1 MLTAT
6 YRWIDNNILELG
18 RELRLSYLP
27 PLMVYMA
34 AGISG
39 LTSIVGTFFVK
50 EYLGLSASFLASLG
64 FWAGIPWAL
73 KMPLGHLVDLIWRW
87 KSGLIYLGAGLIALS
102 LLIMVGLLSE
112 REAMAMIM
120 PAEAWFVL
128 SVLLA
133 PIGYVTQDAVADAMT
148 VEAVP
153 RVDEKGEP
161 IDPATRKLMNT
172 TMQTLGRV
180 AIIGGS
186 VLVAFINLY
195 LFTGVHKLP
204 PAEIAHIYR
213 NVYLMALGIPLISVL
228 GVVSAMLIK
237 RRNAQR
243 LRYHGYTR
251 KQAEAMLSPR
261 GERTPPNVWIL
272 GGSLLFVAFTLVV
285 GLGGMPYNEEIVFTG
300 SLVII
305 AFLMV
310 KLTRAL
316 ESEARATLVGTAIVI
331 FMFRAIPS
339 PGAGLTWWMIDELGF
354 DQHFLSVLSL
364 IGSALTL
371 VGMFLFRRFMA
382 ERSIAYVVGFLTLAG
397 FVLAV
402 PIVGLYYG
410 LHHWTTAMTGG
421 IVDARTIVIVDTTL
435 ESPLGQI
442 SMIPMLA
449 WIANSAPANLKA
461 TYFAVMASFTN
472 LALSLSQLGTKYLNE
487 IFIVTREIRDGVSG
501 ALQVQADYS
510 QLGDLL
516 IIQVM
521 LSLVLPFAAILL
533 VRLSRCWRF
542 GRIRRKVSAWRS
554 QHRRRAGHNPPRPS
568 FFANF
573 CADRSAV
580 RLIVAPVRTLSEEC
594 SWFLSSL
601 LARFCS

>member
-1 MLTAT
+1 VLTAA
-6 YRWIDNNILELG
+6 YRWIDHNILELG

-39 LTSIVGTFFVK
+39 LTGIVGTFFVK
-50 EYLGLSASFLASLG
+50 EYLGLPASFLAALG

-87 KSGLIYLGAGLIALS
+87 KSGLIYLGAGLIAMS

-112 REAMAMIM
+112 REAMAAIM

-128 SVLLA
+128 STLLA
-133 PIGYVTQDAVADAMT
+133 PVGYVTQDAVADAMT

-153 RVDEKGEP
+153 RVDAKGTP

-186 VLVAFINLY
+186 VLVAFINLF
-195 LFTGVHKLP
+195 LFTGVHHLP
-204 PAEIAHIYR
+204 PAEITLIYR

-228 GVVSAMLIK
+228 GVASAMLIK
-237 RRNAQR
+237 RKSVHR
-243 LRYHGYTR
+243 LRRQGYNR
-251 KQAEAMLSPR
+251 KQVEAMLSPR
-261 GERTPPNVWIL
+261 GEPTPINWWIL

-285 GLGGMPYNEEIVFTG
+285 GLKRMPYSEEIVFTG
-300 SLVII
+300 SLAIV
-305 AFLMV
+305 AFLIV

-316 ESEARATLVGTAIVI
+316 EPEARTTLVGTAIVI
-331 FMFRAIPS
+331 FVFRAVPS

-354 DQHFLSVLSL
+354 DQQFLSVLSL

-371 VGMFLFRRFMA
+371 GGMFLFRRFIA

-397 FVLAV
+397 FVLAL
-402 PIVGLYYG
+402 PIVGLYYD
-410 LHHWTTAMTGG
+410 LHHWTAAMTGG
-421 IVDARTIVIVDTTL
+421 LVDARTIMIVDTTL

-487 IFIVTREIRDGVSG
+487 IFVVTREVKDGASG
-501 ALQVQADYS
+501 VLKVPADYS

-516 IIQVM
+516 IIQVV
-521 LSLVLPFAAILL
+521 LGLALPFAAILF
-533 VRLSRCWRF
+533 VRLTRL
-542 GRIRRKVSAWRS
+542 
-554 QHRRRAGHNPPRPS
+554 
-568 FFANF
+568 
-573 CADRSAV
+573 RSA
-580 RLIVAPVRTLSEEC
+580 
-594 SWFLSSL
+594 
-601 LARFCS
+601 